1 MRRKIVSAAPKSIER
16 SGLKCW
22 PCTRFECV
30 TEDNDP
36 VKRGRIKAENMRRI
50 IKAWGECGKIVYVG
64 NEALAYAQYGPA
76 EFWKGVDRFLPVK
89 ISKDA
94 IFLTCLYVV
103 PHARGKG
110 LGRVLLQSIEA
121 GLVKRKVRAIETF
134 AIRSEDH
141 PPGSVEFFLQN
152 GFYILRDHPEHPL
165 LRLDLKV
172 LVGWQINIQFALDRL
187 KIPARRPASAP
198 ISPSSCFLK
207 NSEARIQNPEGKWV

>member
-1 MRRKIVSAAPKSIER
+1 MRRKIVPATPKSIER

-22 PCTRFECV
+22 PCTRFECI

-36 VKRGRIKAENMRRI
+36 VKRGRVKTESMRRMI
-50 IKAWGECGKIVYVG
+50 REWGECGKIVYVG

-76 EFWKGVDRFLPVK
+76 GFWMGADRFLPSK

-94 IFLTCLYVV
+94 IYLTCLYVV
-103 PHARGKG
+103 PYARGKG

-134 AIRSEDH
+134 ATRSDDR

-152 GFYILRDHPEHPL
+152 GFYILRDDPEHPL

-187 KIPARRPASAP
+187 KIPSGRPASAP
-198 ISPSSCFLK
+198 MSSSPYFSRSR
-207 NSEARIQNPEGKWV
+207 EQ

>member
-1 MRRKIVSAAPKSIER
+1 MRRKIVAATPKSLER

-22 PCTRFECV
+22 PCVRFECMA
-30 TEDNDP
+30 ENDDP
-36 VKRGRIKAENMRRI
+36 TKRQRIKTENMRRI
-50 IKAWGECGKIVYVG
+50 IKAWGECGKIVYVE

-76 EFWKGVDRFLPVK
+76 EFWQGVGRFLPDK

-103 PHARGKG
+103 PYARGKG

-134 AIRSEDH
+134 ATRSEDH

-152 GFYILRDHPEHPL
+152 GFYVLRDDPLYPL

-198 ISPSSCFLK
+198 ISSS
-207 NSEARIQNPEGKWV
+207 S